1 MNKKDVKIRKFGL
14 FVLCSMLVLLSLTI
28 GYFIG
33 RHSARGDVT
42 LHPGVYVTTENQE
55 EDTSDTTMPSDTASL
70 INLNTATAAELDT
83 LPGIGPVISERII
96 EYRET
101 NGSFDTPAQIM
112 NVSGIGTETYLN
124 IKDLITTD

>member
-1 MNKKDVKIRKFGL
+1 MNKKDVKNRKFGL

-42 LHPGVYVTTENQE
+42 LRPGVYVTTENQE
-55 EDTSDTTMPSDTASL
+55 EDTSDTTVPSDTASL